1 MSNQRVRS
9 IFYIAP
15 SRKHEITVKTE
26 KTVSTNIHVTLDKFL
41 SAFITWKSYFNR
53 NMTEGRDQ
61 VEASGRAENV
71 EELVEKV
78 HQKQQH

>member
-1 MSNQRVRS
+1 M
-9 IFYIAP
+9 F
-15 SRKHEITVKTE
+15 
-26 KTVSTNIHVTLDKFL
+26 TLDKFL
-41 SAFITWKSYFNR
+41 SAFIIWKSYFNR

-78 HQKQQH
+78 RQKQQH